1 MFRFARATLVFL
13 CLAVSLY
20 AVAVYGLLPVGA
32 LVHPDMKPAYEA
44 RAGAIALHV
53 FSAVFALALGPF
65 QFNAGLRARRPN
77 LHRAMGR
84 LYLGVGVLV
93 GGLSGLYLA
102 AGAFGGP
109 VARLG
114 FATLALAWL
123 YTGWKAY
130 SAIRAGE
137 VASHRAWMTA
147 NFALTAAAVTLRI
160 YLPLSMVAG
169 IPFQVAYPAIAWLCW
184 VPNLL
189 AAGYILGRCR
199 SSSSPKLP
207 SPLATFPSSTTP
219 TS

>member
-1 MFRFARATLVFL
+1 MFRFVRATPALL
-13 CLAVSLY
+13 CFAVSLY
-20 AVAVYGLLPVGA
+20 AIAAYGLLPVGA

-44 RAGAIALHV
+44 RAGAVALHV
-53 FSAVFALALGPF
+53 FSAVVALALGPF
-65 QFNAGLRARRPN
+65 QFREGLRARRPK

-84 LYLGVGVLV
+84 IYLGVGVLV

-130 SAIRAGE
+130 SAIRAGD
-137 VASHRAWMTA
+137 VASHRRWMLR

-160 YLPLSMVAG
+160 YLPASMLAG
-169 IPFQVAYPAIAWLCW
+169 IAFEVAYPAIAWLCW

-189 AAGYILGRCR
+189 VAALFA
-199 SSSSPKLP
+199 PKPRP
-207 SPLATFPSSTTP
+207 SLAAA
-219 TS
+219 

>member
-1 MFRFARATLVFL
+1 MSRFARATLVFL

-20 AVAVYGLLPVGA
+20 AVGVYGLLPVGA

-53 FSAVFALALGPF
+53 FSAVFALALGSL
-65 QFNAGLRARRPN
+65 QFSAGLRARHPR

-130 SAIRAGE
+130 SSIRAGD
-137 VASHRAWMTA
+137 VASHRAWMLR
-147 NFALTAAAVTLRI
+147 NFALTTAAVTLRI
-160 YLPLSMVAG
+160 YLPVSVLAG
-169 IPFQVAYPAIAWLCW
+169 IPFEVAYPAIAWLCW

-189 AAGYILGRCR
+189 AGSLLTAKRA
-199 SSSSPKLP
+199 SS
-207 SPLATFPSSTTP
+207 LAAA
-219 TS
+219 

>member
-1 MFRFARATLVFL
+1 MSRFARATLAFL
-13 CLAVSLY
+13 CFAVSLY

-53 FSAVFALALGPF
+53 FSAVVALALGPF
-65 QFNAGLRARRPN
+65 QFREGLRARRPK
-77 LHRAMGR
+77 LHRMMGR

-109 VARLG
+109 AARLG
-114 FATLALAWL
+114 FAFLALAWL

-130 SAIRAGE
+130 SAIRAGD
-137 VASHRAWMTA
+137 VASHRAWMLR
-147 NFALTAAAVTLRI
+147 NFALTTAAVTLRI
-160 YLPLSMVAG
+160 YLPVSMLAG
-169 IPFQVAYPAIAWLCW
+169 IPFEVAYPAIAWLCW

-189 AAGYILGRCR
+189 VAAVLTAKRR
-199 SSSSPKLP
+199 SG
-207 SPLATFPSSTTP
+207 LAAA
-219 TS
+219 

>member
-1 MFRFARATLVFL
+1 MSRFARATLVFL

-53 FSAVFALALGPF
+53 FSAVFALALGAF
-65 QFNAGLRARRPN
+65 QFNAGLRASRPK

-84 LYLGVGVLV
+84 AYLGVGVLI

-102 AGAFGGP
+102 GGAFGGP
-109 VARLG
+109 VARVG
-114 FATLALAWL
+114 FAALALAWL
-123 YTGWKAY
+123 YTGWRAY
-130 SAIRAGE
+130 TAIRAGE
-137 VASHRAWMTA
+137 VASHRAWMLR
-147 NFALTAAAVTLRI
+147 NFALTTAAVTLRI
-160 YLPLSMVAG
+160 YLPVSMLAG
-169 IPFQVAYPAIAWLCW
+169 IPFELAYPAIAWLCW

-189 AAGYILGRCR
+189 VAGYILGRCR
-199 SSSSPKLP
+199 SSSSPKPAL
-207 SPLATFPSSTTP
+207 PLATFPSSTTP

>member
-1 MFRFARATLVFL
+1 MSRFARATLAFL

-20 AVAVYGLLPVGA
+20 AIAAYGLLPVGA

-65 QFNAGLRARRPN
+65 QFRESLRARRPR
-77 LHRAMGR
+77 LHRVMGR

-109 VARLG
+109 AARLG
-114 FATLALAWL
+114 FALLALAWL

-130 SAIRAGE
+130 AAIRAGDL
-137 VASHRAWMTA
+137 AAHRAWMLR
-147 NFALTAAAVTLRI
+147 NFALTTAAVTLRI
-160 YLPLSMVAG
+160 YLPVAMLAG
-169 IPFQVAYPAIAWLCW
+169 IPFEVAYPAIAWLCW

-189 AAGYILGRCR
+189 VASFLLTKRRPGFAA
-199 SSSSPKLP
+199 
-207 SPLATFPSSTTP
+207 A
-219 TS
+219 